1 MLKNLW
7 RMFRSPTSNAGPATR
22 VEPTTPVPDPITP
35 VPTPPNPSVTTTP
48 ARAPVR
54 DRDDAAWDR
63 YEDRETA
70 GVYEWSYSGTTVH
83 FSDQSWQY
91 HEPDTYRPK
100 RLSDRFYNE
109 LSADHVDQLLSKWTE
124 ASQKGRVREKLE
136 QAAHVTYMRRKHS
149 AEARALAEL
158 LTRQCI
164 DTYGDRCSAQ
174 VFEWRAKLLIEAGDV
189 NKAIEALTRRLESRL
204 DNRERERL
212 EKALR
217 AAERA
222 AKRR

>member
-7 RMFRSPTSNAGPATR
+7 RMFRPPAPKTAPVAR
-22 VEPTTPVPDPITP
+22 VEPTLAPDRTAP
-35 VPTPPNPSVTTTP
+35 VPTPPNPSVTKSPEP
-48 ARAPVR
+48 ATAG
-54 DRDDAAWDR
+54 DRDHDAWDR
-63 YEDRETA
+63 SEERVPA

-83 FSDQSWQY
+83 YSDQSWQH

-109 LSADHVDQLLSKWTE
+109 LSADHVDQLLSKWNK
-124 ASQKGRVREKLE
+124 ASQKGRVRQLLE
-136 QAAHVTYMRRKHS
+136 EAAHVTYMRRKQS
-149 AEARALAEL
+149 GEARALADL
-158 LTRQCI
+158 IIRQCI
-164 DTYGDRCSAQ
+164 DSYGDRCSSQ
-174 VFEWRAKLLIEAGDV
+174 VFEWRAKLLIEAGNLKD
-189 NKAIEALTRRLESRL
+189 AIEALTRRLESRM
-204 DNRERERL
+204 DDKERERL